1 MGKSRDHQ
9 GICSQSIEDTSN
21 RQELLMDIQHI
32 MAPGTTFSLDATAS
46 VPVLSINVKMSIC
59 DIVDALVEVQAQCNE
74 LPDAATTME
83 SVETIGHWVDATVI
97 EWPEAA
103 ETIKS
108 VETIGHPADPVRWS
122 VLDDQVQ
129 GEVVTVAAAAEP
141 VVTMDQHIWQTSKNH
156 NAYRDRT
163 RWTPRLIKI
172 AKRHHGAV
180 AAQLNDSQF
189 LRDFVVAPLDVPIL
203 RRSCEVWHAQPADNL
218 EALAKL
224 PSARTAEGTPA
235 ALYGTSLAHLP
246 SARTAGGT
254 YAALAGTSARHVVGE
269 PSGSAVREDMDNMYN
284 VPFLAGQTS
293 VASAQNTA
301 SNGACKQQ

>member
-1 MGKSRDHQ
+1 
-9 GICSQSIEDTSN
+9 
-21 RQELLMDIQHI
+21 MDIQHI

-59 DIVDALVEVQAQCNE
+59 DIVDALVAFQTQCKD
-74 LPDAATTME
+74 LPDSATTME
-83 SVETIGHWVDATVI
+83 SAEGVRRGHWADQAEFK
-97 EWPEAA
+97 EWHDVA

-141 VVTMDQHIWQTSKNH
+141 VVTMDQHIWQRSKNH

-224 PSARTAEGTPA
+224 PSARTAEGTSA

-254 YAALAGTSARHVVGE
+254 YAALAGRSSRHVVGE

-301 SNGACKQQ
+301 SNGEGKQQ

>member
-1 MGKSRDHQ
+1 
-9 GICSQSIEDTSN
+9 
-21 RQELLMDIQHI
+21 MDIQHI

-59 DIVDALVEVQAQCNE
+59 DIVDALVAFQAQCKD
-74 LPDAATTME
+74 LPDSATTME
-83 SVETIGHWVDATVI
+83 AAEGVRRVHWDDQVEFK
-97 EWPEAA
+97 EWHDVT

-108 VETIGHPADPVRWS
+108 AENIGHPADPVQWS
-122 VLDDQVQ
+122 VIDDEVQ
-129 GEVVTVAAAAEP
+129 GEVDTIAVAAEP
-141 VVTMDQHIWQTSKNH
+141 VMTMNQNIWQTSKIH
-156 NAYRDRT
+156 NAYRERT

-172 AKRHHGAV
+172 AKRHHGAR
-180 AAQLNDSQF
+180 AAQLNVSQF
-189 LRDFVVAPLDVPIL
+189 LSDFVVDPLDVPIL

-218 EALAKL
+218 GALAKL
-224 PSARTAEGTPA
+224 PSARTAEGTSA
-235 ALYGTSLAHLP
+235 ALDGTSLAHLP